1 MAERTEQGLSDQ
13 YTRASPW
20 PIPLVLGLVV
30 TELGIVF
37 QGLVPVAIGG
47 MLLFAASVV
56 GITRESEFAD
66 TLWRPALAVAVL
78 FVAVGAVLYTGTEA
92 VTRGTA
98 MVGTGV
104 VVAAASLAAFL
115 YESGRL

>member
-20 PIPLVLGLVV
+20 PIPLVLGVVV
-30 TELGIVF
+30 TELGLVF
-37 QGLVPVAIGG
+37 EGLVPVAVAG
-47 MLLFAASVV
+47 MLLFATCVV
-56 GITRESEFAD
+56 GITRESQFAD
-66 TLWRPALAVAVL
+66 TLWAPAMAVSVL
-78 FVAVGAVLYTGTEA
+78 FVVVGAILYTGTEA
-92 VTRGTA
+92 ATRGMA

-104 VVAAASLAAFL
+104 VVVAASLAAFL